1 MASDLRDGAQSR
13 PAPPL
18 AGVKVLDFSTLLP
31 GPLATLLLAEA
42 GAEVLQIERPPRGDE
57 MRSYTPRLGESSAN
71 YALLN
76 RGKQSAAADLKDPA
90 TRDRLLELA
99 VEADVV
105 VEQFRPG
112 VMDRLGMGYDA
123 VRAVNPAIVYCSIS
137 GYGQTGPA
145 AGRAGHDLNYLAES
159 GLLGAVVDER
169 GDPHLP
175 PTVVADIAGGT
186 YPAVVNILLALIRRN
201 ATGEG
206 CHLDIGMTPNV
217 STLAYGYLATH
228 AGGGSW
234 PVPGRDLL
242 TGGSPRYF
250 IYRTADGRHVA
261 AAPLED
267 RFWARFC
274 ELIDLPEELRSDAGR
289 EAEVIAAVT
298 TRIAAS
304 PAEHWRALF
313 DGEDVCCCIVAT
325 FEEAA
330 RAQTLSTESPYRV
343 AGEGFEVS
351 ALPVPV
357 VDALRTAPTALPY
370 PPVRTGPEALA
381 FGRDAAEHSRSHA

>member
-1 MASDLRDGAQSR
+1 
-13 PAPPL
+13 
-18 AGVKVLDFSTLLP
+18 
-31 GPLATLLLAEA
+31 
-42 GAEVLQIERPPRGDE
+42 
-57 MRSYTPRLGESSAN
+57 
-71 YALLN
+71 
-76 RGKQSAAADLKDPA
+76 
-90 TRDRLLELA
+90 
-99 VEADVV
+99 
-105 VEQFRPG
+105 
-112 VMDRLGMGYDA
+112 
-123 VRAVNPAIVYCSIS
+123 
-137 GYGQTGPA
+137 
-145 AGRAGHDLNYLAES
+145 
-159 GLLGAVVDER
+159 
-169 GDPHLP
+169 
-175 PTVVADIAGGT
+175 
-186 YPAVVNILLALIRRN
+186 
-201 ATGEG
+201 
-206 CHLDIGMTPNV
+206 
-217 STLAYGYLATH
+217 
-228 AGGGSW
+228 
-234 PVPGRDLL
+234 VPGRDLL

-298 TRIAAS
+298 ARIAAS

-330 RAQTLSTESPYRV
+330 RAQTLRTESPYRV

-381 FGRDAAEHSRSHA
+381 FGRDAADHSRSHA